1 MSDIP
6 DNETR
11 RRILDV
17 AEGLFSKRGYTAVT
31 LRDIATVVGMK
42 HASLYYY
49 APDGKEGLYVEV
61 MERSFKRHYDGLIE
75 VIAGAGDDLRTQIQ
89 AVARWIV
96 SQPPMDLSRMM
107 HADMPAIKPEHAA
120 RLMQSAY
127 DALRLPIADVLKRAA
142 GEVSVTDPDMA
153 ALALV
158 SVLQSVHNIP
168 AFYPDSVR
176 QRIGLEIADMMLYGW
191 LKR

>member
-1 MSDIP
+1 MLP

-11 RRILDV
+11 RRILDI
-17 AEGLFSKRGYTAVT
+17 AEELFSKRGYSAVT
-31 LRDIATVVGMK
+31 LRDIATAVGIK

-49 APDGKEGLYVEV
+49 APGGKEGLYVEV
-61 MERSFKRHYDGLIE
+61 MERNFKRHHDGLVE
-75 VIAGAGDDLRTQIQ
+75 AIAGAGDDLRDQIQ
-89 AVARWIV
+89 AVAGWIT

-107 HADMPAIKPEHAA
+107 HADMPAIQPEHAE

-127 DALRLPIADVLKRAA
+127 DALRLPITEALRQAR
-142 GEVSVTDPDMA
+142 EQVSITDYDMA

-168 AFYPDSVR
+168 AAYPNAVR
-176 QRIGLEIADMMLYGW
+176 QRVGVEIANMMLYGW

>member
-1 MSDIP
+1 MDDLP

-17 AEGLFSKRGYTAVT
+17 AESLFSRRGYAAVK
-31 LRDIATVVGMK
+31 LRDIGAAVGMK

-49 APDGKEGLYVEV
+49 APEGKEGLYVEV
-61 MERSFKRHYDGLIE
+61 MERSFRRHREGLSE
-75 VIAGAGDDLRTQIQ
+75 SIAGAGDDLRDQIH

-96 SQPPMDLSRMM
+96 SQPPLDLSRMV
-107 HADMPAIKPEHAA
+107 HADMPALQPEHAA
-120 RLMQSAY
+120 RLMQAAF
-127 DALRLPIADVLKRAA
+127 DALRIPIAEALRRAA
-142 GEVSVTDPDMA
+142 DVNINDPDLA

-168 AFYPDSVR
+168 SYYPDAVR
-176 QRIGLEIADMMLYGW
+176 QQVGKEVADMMLYGW